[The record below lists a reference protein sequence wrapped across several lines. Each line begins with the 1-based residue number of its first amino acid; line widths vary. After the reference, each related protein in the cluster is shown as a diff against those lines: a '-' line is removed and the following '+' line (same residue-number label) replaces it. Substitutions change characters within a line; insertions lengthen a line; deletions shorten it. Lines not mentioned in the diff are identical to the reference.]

1 MIREYNDDSNDAL
14 ESINMQR
21 ERLSKAYT
29 ENNEY

>member
-1 MIREYNDDSNDAL
+1 MIREYKDDSNDAL
-14 ESINMQR
+14 ESITMQR